1 MIRKVTVAA
10 GALML
15 VAGIAAASASDD
27 PIASRQAMMKN
38 TGASIGAI
46 VKMAKGEAEFDA
58 LAANL
63 AIRAMNNTAIG
74 IVHLFPA
81 GSETGMDTEAAPK
94 IWEDMAGFVEKAKA
108 MEDATAKAIAAPA
121 ASLDELKAQLGEI
134 GGTCKGCHETYR
146 IKKS

>member
-1 MIRKVTVAA
+1 MIRKATVAA
-10 GALML
+10 GALIL
-15 VAGIAAASASDD
+15 AAGIAAASASDD

-46 VKMAKGEAEFDA
+46 AKMAKGETEFDA
-58 LAANL
+58 TAANL
-63 AIRAMNNTAIG
+63 AIRAMNNAAIG
-74 IVHLFPA
+74 LPHLFPE

-108 MEDATAKAIAAPA
+108 MEDATAKAIATPET
-121 ASLDELKAQLGEI
+121 SLDELKAQLGEI
-134 GGTCKGCHETYR
+134 GGTCKGCHDDYR